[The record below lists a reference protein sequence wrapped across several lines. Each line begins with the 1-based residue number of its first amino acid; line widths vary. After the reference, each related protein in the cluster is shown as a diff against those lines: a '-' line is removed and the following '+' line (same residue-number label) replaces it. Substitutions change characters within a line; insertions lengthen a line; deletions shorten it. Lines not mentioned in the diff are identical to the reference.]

1 MIFPI
6 IIVLIVSLIVMA
18 IIVNA
23 VQQHRNKVEAE
34 KRVEVA
40 KQKNVVD
47 ETEEILLATEHVTV
61 SQQLKF
67 IFQQRIVNALKI
79 IAQVNPGVMDINSRI
94 ESAGNKLKE
103 LSANQEPISAD
114 SFNLPNSDKQVV
126 AYIKCVKKMRG
137 LLRSEYT
144 KGRVDSSAFMV
155 EDKYLERLQLRANV
169 ETLMRRGESSMQA
182 QQLGS
187 ARQCIEKAIT
197 ALDSQSQP
205 DDYIIQRKQ
214 ELELKLKQ
222 IQDSLRS
229 ANTEDVRKRKES
241 ERNELDELFS
251 EKKKW

>member
-40 KQKNVVD
+40 KQKNVID
-47 ETEEILLATEHVTV
+47 ETEEILLATEHITV

-79 IAQVNPGVMDINSRI
+79 IVQVNPGVMDINSRI

-214 ELELKLKQ
+214 ELELQLKQ

>member
-40 KQKNVVD
+40 KQKNVID
-47 ETEEILLATEHVTV
+47 ETEEILLATEHITV

-79 IAQVNPGVMDINSRI
+79 IAQVNPGVMDISSRI
-94 ESAGNKLKE
+94 ENASNKLKE
-103 LSANQEPISAD
+103 LSANQEPVSTD

-214 ELELKLKQ
+214 ELERQLKQ

>member
-1 MIFPI
+1 
-6 IIVLIVSLIVMA
+6 MA

-40 KQKNVVD
+40 KQKNVID
-47 ETEEILLATEHVTV
+47 ETEEILLATEHITV

-79 IAQVNPGVMDINSRI
+79 IAQVNPGVMDISSRI
-94 ESAGNKLKE
+94 ESASNKLKE
-103 LSANQEPISAD
+103 LSANQEPVSTD

-214 ELELKLKQ
+214 ELERQLKQ

>member
-23 VQQHRNKVEAE
+23 VQQHRNKVESE

-47 ETEEILLATEHVTV
+47 ETEEILLATEHITV

-79 IAQVNPGVMDINSRI
+79 IVQVNPGVMDINSRI

-114 SFNLPNSDKQVV
+114 SFSLPNSDKQVV

>member
-1 MIFPI
+1 
-6 IIVLIVSLIVMA
+6 MA

-23 VQQHRNKVEAE
+23 VQQHRNKVESE

-47 ETEEILLATEHVTV
+47 ETEEILLATEHITV

-114 SFNLPNSDKQVV
+114 TFSLPNSDKQVV

-214 ELELKLKQ
+214 ELELQLKQ

>member
-40 KQKNVVD
+40 KQKNVID
-47 ETEEILLATEHVTV
+47 ETEEILLATEHITV

-67 IFQQRIVNALKI
+67 VFQQRIVNALKI

-94 ESAGNKLKE
+94 ENASNKLKE
-103 LSANQEPISAD
+103 LSANQEPISTD
-114 SFNLPNSDKQVV
+114 SFRLPNSDKQVV

-214 ELELKLKQ
+214 ELELQLKQ

>member
-40 KQKNVVD
+40 KQKNVID
-47 ETEEILLATEHVTV
+47 ETEEILLATEHITV

-79 IAQVNPGVMDINSRI
+79 IAQVNPGVMDISSRI
-94 ESAGNKLKE
+94 GSASNKLKE
-103 LSANQEPISAD
+103 LSANQEPVSTD

-214 ELELKLKQ
+214 ELERQLKQ

>member
-23 VQQHRNKVEAE
+23 VQQHRNKVESE
-34 KRVEVA
+34 KRIEVA
-40 KQKNVVD
+40 KQKNVID
-47 ETEEILLATEHVTV
+47 ETEEILLATEHIKV
-61 SQQLKF
+61 SQQLKY
-67 IFQQRIVNALKI
+67 ILQQRILNALKI
-79 IAQVNPGVMDINSRI
+79 IAQINPSVMDINSRL
-94 ESAGNKLKE
+94 ETANNKLKE
-103 LSANQEPISAD
+103 LAGNQEQVSSD
-114 SFNLPNSDKQVV
+114 SFSLPSSDKQVV
-126 AYIKCVKKMRG
+126 VYIKCVKKMRG

-144 KGRVDSSAFMV
+144 KGRVDSSAFVV
-155 EDKYLERLQLRANV
+155 EDKFLERLQLRANV
-169 ETLMRRGESSMQA
+169 ETLMRRGESSIQA

-197 ALDSQSQP
+197 ALDSQTQP

-214 ELELKLKQ
+214 ELEGKLKQ

-229 ANTEDVRKRKES
+229 ANTEDVLKRRES

>member
-40 KQKNVVD
+40 KQKNVID
-47 ETEEILLATEHVTV
+47 ETEEILLATEHITV

-79 IAQVNPGVMDINSRI
+79 IVQVNPGVMDINSRI

-114 SFNLPNSDKQVV
+114 TFSLPNSDKQVV

-214 ELELKLKQ
+214 ELELQLKQ

>member
-1 MIFPI
+1 
-6 IIVLIVSLIVMA
+6 MA

-23 VQQHRNKVEAE
+23 VQQHRNKVESE

-47 ETEEILLATEHVTV
+47 ETEEILLATEHITV

-94 ESAGNKLKE
+94 ESASNKLKE

-114 SFNLPNSDKQVV
+114 SFSLPNSDKQVV

-214 ELELKLKQ
+214 ELELQLKQ

>member
-40 KQKNVVD
+40 KQKNVID
-47 ETEEILLATEHVTV
+47 ETEEILLATEHITV

-79 IAQVNPGVMDINSRI
+79 IVQVNPGVMDINSRI

-205 DDYIIQRKQ
+205 DDYSIQRKQ
-214 ELELKLKQ
+214 ELELQLKQ

>member
-40 KQKNVVD
+40 KQKNVID
-47 ETEEILLATEHVTV
+47 ETEEILLATEHITV

-79 IAQVNPGVMDINSRI
+79 IAQVNPGVMDISSRI
-94 ESAGNKLKE
+94 ESASNKLKE
-103 LSANQEPISAD
+103 LSANQEPVSTD

-214 ELELKLKQ
+214 ELERQLKQ

>member
-1 MIFPI
+1 MVFPI

-40 KQKNVVD
+40 KQKNVID
-47 ETEEILLATEHVTV
+47 ETEEILLAAEHIPIG
-61 SQQLKF
+61 QQLKF
-67 IFQQRIVNALKI
+67 ILQQRILNALKI
-79 IAQVNPGVMDINSRI
+79 IAQVNPGVMDIRSRI
-94 ESAGNKLKE
+94 ESAANKLKS
-103 LSANQEPISAD
+103 LAGGQEASSPGA
-114 SFNLPNSDKQVV
+114 FTLPSNDKQVV
-126 AYIKCVKKMRG
+126 QYIKCVKKMRS

-144 KGRVDSSAFMV
+144 KGRVDSGVFTV

-169 ETLMRRGESSMQA
+169 ETLMRRGDASLKA

-187 ARQCIEKAIT
+187 ARQCIEKAIA

-205 DDYIIQRKQ
+205 DEYILQRKQ
-214 ELELKLKQ
+214 ELEQQLKQ
-222 IQDSLRS
+222 IQDSLRT

>member
-1 MIFPI
+1 
-6 IIVLIVSLIVMA
+6 MA

-40 KQKNVVD
+40 KQKNVID
-47 ETEEILLATEHVTV
+47 ETEEILLAAEHIPV

-67 IFQQRIVNALKI
+67 ILQQRILNALKI
-79 IAQVNPGVMDINSRI
+79 IGQVNPGVMDIRSRI
-94 ESAGNKLKE
+94 ANSTGKLKTLAE
-103 LSANQEPISAD
+103 NKESTFPD
-114 SFNLPNSDKQVV
+114 TFTLPSNDKQVV
-126 AYIKCVKKMRG
+126 QYIKCVKKMRG
-137 LLRSEYT
+137 LVRSEYT
-144 KGRVDSSAFMV
+144 KGRVDSSAFMH

-169 ETLMRRGESSMQA
+169 ETLMRRADTSMQA

-205 DDYIIQRKQ
+205 DDYIIQRKL
-214 ELELKLKQ
+214 ELEGQLKK
-222 IQDSLRS
+222 IQDNLRS
-229 ANTEDVRKRKES
+229 ANTEDVLKRKES

>member
-1 MIFPI
+1 MVFPI

-23 VQQHRNKVEAE
+23 VQQHRNKVESE
-34 KRVEVA
+34 KRIEVA
-40 KQKNVVD
+40 KQKNVID
-47 ETEEILLATEHVTV
+47 ETDEILLAAEHITI

-67 IFQQRIVNALKI
+67 ILQQRVVNALKI
-79 IAQVNPGVMDINSRI
+79 IAQVNPTVLDINGRI
-94 ESAGNKLKE
+94 ETASNKLKE
-103 LSANQEPISAD
+103 LSKNQESTSTD
-114 SFNLPNSDKQVV
+114 TFSLPSSDKQVV
-126 AYIKCVKKMRG
+126 SYIKCIKKMRG

-144 KGRVDSSAFMV
+144 KGRVDSSVFMV

-169 ETLMRRGESSMQA
+169 ETLMRRGESSLQA

-187 ARQCIEKAIT
+187 ARQCIEKALN

-205 DDYIIQRKQ
+205 DDYITQRKQ
-214 ELELKLKQ
+214 ELELQLKQ
-222 IQDSLRS
+222 IQDSLRN
-229 ANTEDVRKRKES
+229 ANTEDVLKRKES

>member
-23 VQQHRNKVEAE
+23 VQQHRNKVESE

-47 ETEEILLATEHVTV
+47 ETEEILLATEHITV

-114 SFNLPNSDKQVV
+114 TFSLPNSDKQVV

-214 ELELKLKQ
+214 ELELQLKQ

>member
-1 MIFPI
+1 MVFPI

-23 VQQHRNKVEAE
+23 VQQHR
-34 KRVEVA
+34 
-40 KQKNVVD
+40 
-47 ETEEILLATEHVTV
+47 IL
-61 SQQLKF
+61 
-67 IFQQRIVNALKI
+67 QQRILNALKI
-79 IAQVNPGVMDINSRI
+79 IGQVNPGVMDIRSRI
-94 ESAGNKLKE
+94 ANTASKLKTLAE
-103 LSANQEPISAD
+103 NQESTFPD
-114 SFNLPNSDKQVV
+114 TFTLPSNDKQVV
-126 AYIKCVKKMRG
+126 QYIKCVKKMRG
-137 LLRSEYT
+137 LVRSEYT
-144 KGRVDSSAFMV
+144 KGRVDSSTFMH

-169 ETLMRRGESSMQA
+169 ETLMRRADTSMQA

-205 DDYIIQRKQ
+205 DDYIIQRKL
-214 ELELKLKQ
+214 ELEGQLKK

-229 ANTEDVRKRKES
+229 ANTEDVLKRKES

>member
-1 MIFPI
+1 
-6 IIVLIVSLIVMA
+6 MA

-23 VQQHRNKVEAE
+23 VQQHRNKVESE

-47 ETEEILLATEHVTV
+47 ETEEILLATEHITV

-94 ESAGNKLKE
+94 ESASNKLKE

-114 SFNLPNSDKQVV
+114 SFSLPNSDKQVV

>member
-1 MIFPI
+1 MVFPI

-40 KQKNVVD
+40 KQKNVID
-47 ETEEILLATEHVTV
+47 ETEEILLAAEHIPV

-67 IFQQRIVNALKI
+67 ILQQRILNALKI
-79 IAQVNPGVMDINSRI
+79 IGQVNPGVMDIRSRI
-94 ESAGNKLKE
+94 ANTASKLKTLAE
-103 LSANQEPISAD
+103 NQESTFPD
-114 SFNLPNSDKQVV
+114 TFTLPSNDKQVV
-126 AYIKCVKKMRG
+126 QYIKCVKKMRG
-137 LLRSEYT
+137 LVRSEYT
-144 KGRVDSSAFMV
+144 KGRVDSSTFMH

-169 ETLMRRGESSMQA
+169 ETLMRRADTSMQA

-205 DDYIIQRKQ
+205 DDYIIQRKL
-214 ELELKLKQ
+214 ELEGQLKK

-229 ANTEDVRKRKES
+229 ANTEDVLKRKES